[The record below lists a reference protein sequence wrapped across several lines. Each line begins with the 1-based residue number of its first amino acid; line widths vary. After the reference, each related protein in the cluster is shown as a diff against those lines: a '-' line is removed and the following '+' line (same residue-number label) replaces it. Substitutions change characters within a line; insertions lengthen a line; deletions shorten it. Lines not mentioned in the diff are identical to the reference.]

1 MNQNSVLIR
10 RRKKI
15 IVPPGAGSL
24 PVEMVATINKNLE
37 GLGYTFSASVLEALA
52 NLDEQQAAEFYKE
65 TVAVLQELKG
75 VKRYRPMYPNFPR
88 QVMEASTAEL
98 YMNAM
103 IHYGTVAL
111 YDALGDKRRR
121 LVWLP
126 EFRKNK
132 RDPLPDKVNLTV
144 IERGTEDDLRQM
156 FARMIS
162 SKSALSK
169 TDREDLAWFA
179 ANYVLQLPEVI
190 PNKEV
195 LAFVGGLQPHNPELR
210 KHIKTATDVLR
221 LAVAMSGGDVS
232 LAENT
237 KFRNFSRAERK
248 TLLSLLENCGSVTE
262 DMMRRRGH
270 WLRLGEKLHPG
281 EYAKRYPRTAQSFDI
296 VRNELPFETFNSR
309 VEAAIRSRKLVEAI
323 DLLRDRPGEFARRL
337 DHLVRLD
344 PGDEIVVSHFADGA
358 SRISTPV
365 LLQVSAHF
373 KNRMLPQDLRIFF
386 PKGEL
391 AKVTA
396 INYNLPPISPQTCEQ
411 LVRISEELLI
421 ERFAKLPPLGKVYVD
436 PELDAYL
443 VPFSQRS
450 ASKSLRTLVRG
461 SRIQLPTNGNTI
473 RFFLWWREGD
483 VDGKPTGR
491 VDLDLSAVML
501 DSEWL
506 YKEHV
511 SYTNLKSN
519 VYRSY
524 HSGDITSAPHG
535 ACEFIDIDMPS
546 VVRYGGR
553 YVVMAV
559 KAYTGQHF
567 LHLPECKAGWMMR
580 EKPDSGEVFEPSTV
594 EDRIDIASDSRICI
608 PVILDLHEGVAVW
621 ADLALKKHPRYVNN
635 VEGNLPQMALLG
647 KSITEVIKPDL
658 FSLFTL
664 HARARGTLV
673 SSETDADTVFS
684 LTKGITPY
692 DLERIVSEFL

>member
-1 MNQNSVLIR
+1 MNQNSILLR
-10 RRKKI
+10 RRRKI
-15 IVPPGAGSL
+15 IVPHGAGSL
-24 PVEMVATINKNLE
+24 PMEMVATINKNLE

-52 NLDEQQAAEFYKE
+52 KLDEQQAAEFYKE

-75 VKRYRPMYPNFPR
+75 LKRYRPMYPNFPR
-88 QVMEASTAEL
+88 QVMEAGAAEL
-98 YMNAM
+98 YMNAI

-111 YDALGDKRRR
+111 SDALGDKRRR

-132 RDPLPDKVNLTV
+132 REPLNEQVKLTI
-144 IERGTEDDLRQM
+144 IELGTEDDLRQM

-162 SKSALSK
+162 SKSSLSK

-179 ANYVLQLPEVI
+179 ANYELQLPEVV

-195 LAFVGGLQPHNPELR
+195 LAFVGGLQPQHPELK

-237 KFRNFSRAERK
+237 KFRNFSRGERK
-248 TLLSLLENCGSVTE
+248 ALLSLLENCGNVTE
-262 DMMRRRGH
+262 DMMRWRGP

-281 EYAKRYPRTAQSFDI
+281 EYAKRFRRTAQSFYV

-309 VEAAIRSRKLVEAI
+309 IETAIRSRKLVEAI
-323 DLLRDRPGEFARRL
+323 DLLRNRPGEFARRL

-344 PGDEIVVSHFADGA
+344 PGDDIVVSHFAEVA
-358 SRISTPV
+358 NRISTPV
-365 LLQVSAHF
+365 LLQVIAHF
-373 KNRMLPQDLRIFF
+373 KNRLLPHDLRIFF

-391 AKVTA
+391 AKVMA
-396 INYNLPPISPQTCEQ
+396 IKYNLPPISPQTCQQ
-411 LVRISEELLI
+411 LVQISEGLLI
-421 ERFAKLPPLGKVYVD
+421 ERFSKLPALGKVYVD
-436 PELDAYL
+436 PELYAYL

-450 ASKSLRTLVRG
+450 ANKSLRTLVRG
-461 SRIQLPTNGNTI
+461 SRIQLPADGETI
-473 RFFLWWREGD
+473 RFFLWWSEGE
-483 VDGKPTGR
+483 VAGKPTGR

-511 SYTNLKSN
+511 SYTNLRSTA
-519 VYRSY
+519 YRSC

-553 YVVMAV
+553 FVVMAI

-567 LHLPECKAGWMMR
+567 VNLPECKAGWMIR
-580 EKPDSGEVFEPSTV
+580 KEPDSGEVFEPSTV

-608 PVILDLHEGVAVW
+608 PVILDLHERVAIW
-621 ADLALKKHPRYVNN
+621 ADLALKKHPYYVNN

-673 SSETDADTVFS
+673 NSETDADTVFS

-692 DLERIVSEFL
+692 DLERIVAEFL